1 MHAAREKAEQLLRMV
16 AGDPEQDAFV
26 REVQRRVQGGEGGA
40 VFLTAI
46 GGGGKTTCL
55 NAVIHWMIST
65 GRHAVVTASSGVAA
79 NLLELGN
86 TFHSTTRAPVKDTWE
101 GEVPQCFDM
110 HNHARDLKAQNLLR
124 ADAIIIDEATMM
136 HRLLLDSLDLTLRTL
151 TGATASSTWRCL
163 GLLTARPTTSRS

>member
-1 MHAAREKAEQLLRMV
+1 MAQLLLALHEHLDLIDFQQAKTHLPDVPEGAEPDEDTSHVHAAREKAEQLLRMV

-40 VFLTAI
+40 IFLTAI

-124 ADAIIIDEATMM
+124 ADA
-136 HRLLLDSLDLTLRTL
+136 
-151 TGATASSTWRCL
+151 GAA
-163 GLLTARPTTSRS
+163 